1 MKNIFSIS
9 LLSGQTSKISIQFF
23 RYVIVGG
30 VSAVVDISIFML
42 CITTFHM
49 HYLVAQTFGFIIG
62 ITLNYFL
69 SILWIF
75 ESIRKKTEETIL
87 FLITGIIGL
96 FLSYVLLWVLI
107 DIFHLTVFDNL
118 IAKIISILIVLGW
131 NFTSRKFFIFK

>member
-107 DIFHLTVFDNL
+107 DIFHLTVFNNL
-118 IAKIISILIVLGW
+118 IAKIISIVIVLGW